1 MKRDPGPIPV
11 VFRLCTLLCTFL
23 LFWPRRRFSNVPLV
37 IVFIGDPGWIRT
49 SDPQLRRLMLIDYLF
64 AGLEQGTSSIVG
76 EQFPIS
82 DVPAQHGVAGMPRLG
97 FDLEC

>member
-1 MKRDPGPIPV
+1 MNGNPPTSI
-11 VFRLCTLLCTFL
+11 
-23 LFWPRRRFSNVPLV
+23 LV
-37 IVFIGDPGWIRT
+37 ASHLAENAVKSIANGLGGDPGWIRT